1 MKTSLPAVPEPDD
14 ESEVPVTLPSGGT
27 FYVFGREVRYF
38 NDRVRRYLED
48 NHFTN
53 VSDLQTLDTVITF
66 ELLVWRW
73 GIWLSQQRDYL
84 GDPVDEKELAKQLKE
99 TSAELRQLK
108 SGLGIDKV
116 TRDKVKGE
124 DSVSKYIENLKLRAR
139 EFGINREKQL
149 NVALEMFQELKAR
162 VALYDNTTED
172 EQREMHCTLDELL
185 RWIREEAIPTFDAVD
200 EHFRTHAQRFWI
212 RDQ

>member
-1 MKTSLPAVPEPDD
+1 MTNLPAVPEPND
-14 ESEVPVTLPSGGT
+14 EDQVSVALPSGGT
-27 FYVFGREVRYF
+27 FYVYGREVLYF
-38 NDRVRRYLED
+38 NERVVRYLED

-53 VSDLQTLDTVITF
+53 VSDLQTLDTVITL
-66 ELLVWRW
+66 ELLLWRW
-73 GIWLSQQRDYL
+73 GVWLSQQKDYW
-84 GDPVDEKELAKQLKE
+84 GDPVDEKELSRQLKE

-116 TRDKVKGE
+116 TRDKVRGE

-139 EFGINREKQL
+139 EFGVNREKQL

-162 VALYDNTTED
+162 LALYDNTTED
-172 EQREMHCTLDELL
+172 ERREMHCTIDELL
-185 RWIREEAIPTFDAVD
+185 NWIRDEAVPTFDAVD
-200 EHFRTHAQRFWI
+200 LHFRTHMQRFWV